1 MRRACDRLWEIDPY
15 REGRLGPNAAKSFER
30 HLRGC
35 AECRNQADRDERLRE
50 IARRLPDPAPSDL
63 ALRRLQAR
71 VLRDVA
77 LGAPTRSIRRLR
89 VAFAVIVAAVGFFA
103 VWHHTAA
110 RMASHAVATRAAAA
124 GTSSPKAEIG
134 PSSVPSPDALAR
146 ASEFAGSVVTSP
158 NARWSQTRESGIERV
173 RIEDGAVRVHVR
185 RQAEAE
191 RFLVVLP
198 DGEIEVRGTTFDVTV
213 EHGATTRVHVDE
225 GVVELRIRGR
235 GTTRLTADE
244 AWNVP
249 APPNGSASAF
259 RLAVGPGRAPV
270 AAPRTETSVADTPGA
285 GDAAAY
291 TAAIQWMQQSQFD
304 RAAAAFHALVLAEPG
319 TPQAQDASFLEAVA
333 LARAGRTDAA
343 ALAAEH
349 HLAAFPDSFHRKEA
363 AILIARA
370 ASQRGDCPKARAIV
384 SAWNDASPD
393 AEVQS
398 AIGRCDGTPRSLP

>member
-1 MRRACDRLWEIDPY
+1 MRRACDRFWEIDPY

-63 ALRRLQAR
+63 ALRRLQTR

-77 LGAPTRSIRRLR
+77 LGAPTRAIRRLR
-89 VAFAVIVAAVGFFA
+89 LAFAVMAAALGCFA
-103 VWHHTAA
+103 VWHHTES
-110 RMASHAVATRAAAA
+110 RLASHAVATVAGAAA
-124 GTSSPKAEIG
+124 GASPPKAEIG
-134 PSSVPSPDALAR
+134 PGSAPSPDAPAP
-146 ASEFAGSVVTSP
+146 ASELAGSVVASP

-173 RIEDGAVRVHVR
+173 QIEDGAVRVHVR
-185 RQAEAE
+185 RQVEGE
-191 RFLVVLP
+191 RFLVALP
-198 DGEIEVRGTTFDVTV
+198 DGEIEVRGTTFDVIV

-225 GVVELRIRGR
+225 GLVELRIRGR
-235 GTTRLTADE
+235 GTTRLTAGE

-259 RLAVGPGRAPV
+259 RVAAGPARAPV
-270 AAPRTETSVADTPGA
+270 VAPRTETSVGDTPGA
-285 GDAAAY
+285 DDVAAY
-291 TAAIQWMQQSQFD
+291 TAAIQWMQQGQFD
-304 RAAAAFHALVLAEPG
+304 RAAAAFHALVLAEPR
-319 TPQAQDASFLEAVA
+319 TLQAQDASFLEAVA

-343 ALAAEH
+343 ALAAEQ

-384 SAWNDASPD
+384 SAWNDGSPD
-393 AEVQS
+393 AEVRS
-398 AIGRCDGTPRSLP
+398 AMGRCRDGTPR